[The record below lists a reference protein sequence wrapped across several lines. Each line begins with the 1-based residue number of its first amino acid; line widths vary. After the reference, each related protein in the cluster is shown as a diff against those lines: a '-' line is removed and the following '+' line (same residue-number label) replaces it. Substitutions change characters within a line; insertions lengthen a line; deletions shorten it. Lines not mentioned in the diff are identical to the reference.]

1 MLKTQY
7 IMKDRIKKIRDY
19 YCEGNNLK
27 FAQDLGVAPQFA
39 SNLCNGVRHPGA
51 ATLKKIKQIYPE
63 INQAWLLTGEGEML
77 KGVQTA
83 TENSAPVYQNSG
95 NGGNNVTQTAGAPS
109 STIDKL
115 IEEMRAQREMSA
127 QQIERLLTIIE
138 NMTKPN
144 RNNTNE

>member
-1 MLKTQY
+1 MTENQNVKNRL
-7 IMKDRIKKIRDY
+7 ISFIKYLGIGQGKFEKECGLGNGYVNNIRVSITP
-19 YCEGNNLK
+19 NKL
-27 FAQDLGVAPQFA
+27 QSISL
-39 SNLCNGVRHPGA
+39 H
-51 ATLKKIKQIYPE
+51 YPE
-63 INQAWLLTGEGEML
+63 LNQAWLLTGEGEML

-144 RNNTNE
+144 KNNTNE